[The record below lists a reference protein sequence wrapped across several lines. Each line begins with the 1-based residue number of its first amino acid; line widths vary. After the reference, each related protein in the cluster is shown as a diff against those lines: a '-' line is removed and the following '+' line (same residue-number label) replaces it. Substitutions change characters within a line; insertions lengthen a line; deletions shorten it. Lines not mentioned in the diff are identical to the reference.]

1 MIAHFLEGEFFRI
14 RCDCQISFLTRRRRG
29 NAVINPSIF
38 FVRQLEFV
46 INQLIKARIVNNPVY
61 FFLSGNVVNLYFK
74 MEIRYSILNFFK
86 TMALTTSSTMLV
98 QVVAKVL

>member
-1 MIAHFLEGEFFRI
+1 M
-14 RCDCQISFLTRRRRG
+14 
-29 NAVINPSIF
+29 INPLIF
-38 FVRQLEFV
+38 RAVTRVRCL